1 MRTVAA
7 AILISAS
14 FLATAAA
21 QSPWD
26 KSYTMNGKPIL
37 DVKVDDASVRVR
49 SCGGCR
55 TVNVHVDYRGQ
66 DPSAWAITELQAGT
80 GLHFSM
86 KHKETRSFFGGWR
99 GRSPEITIA
108 TPTETDLTLSSG
120 DGSLALTGLRGNL
133 DAHTGDG
140 SIAAEE
146 LSGALR
152 LTTGDGSVQLH
163 RAEGTLYATTGDG
176 SMSLDGRFSQFEAR
190 SGDGSIQLRLAPGST
205 LTSSSSISTGDGSVA
220 LSLPRDLHAEI
231 DASTGD
237 GNIASALPFFTNT
250 DGGGRGHRRIH
261 GSMNGGGPA
270 IRIHSGDGSI
280 ALSGS

>member
-7 AILISAS
+7 AILLSAS
-14 FLATAAA
+14 FLGTAAA

-26 KSYTMNGKPIL
+26 KSYNMNGKPIIE
-37 DVKVDDASVRVR
+37 VKVDDASVRVR

-66 DPSAWAITELQAGT
+66 DPSMWTITELQAGT
-80 GLHFSM
+80 GLHFVM
-86 KHKETRSFFGGWR
+86 KHRETRSFFGGWR
-99 GRSPEITIA
+99 GRSPEITIL
-108 TPTETDLTLSSG
+108 TPTETDLNLNSG
-120 DGSLALTGLRGNL
+120 DGSLALAGLRGSL

-140 SIAAEE
+140 SISGEE

-152 LTTGDGSVQLH
+152 LTTGNGSVQLH

-205 LTSSSSISTGDGSVA
+205 LTSSSNVSTGDGSIA
-220 LSLPRDLHAEI
+220 LNLSHDLRAEV

-237 GNIASALPFFTNT
+237 GNIASSVPMLTT
-250 DGGGRGHRRIH
+250 TSGRRNRVH
-261 GSMNGGGPA
+261 GTMNGGGPL
-270 IRIHSGDGSI
+270 IRLHSGDGSI
-280 ALSGS
+280 AISGS

>member
-26 KSYTMNGKPIL
+26 KSYNINGKPIL
-37 DVKVDDASVRVR
+37 EVKVDDASVRVR

-66 DPSAWAITELQAGT
+66 DPSMWAITELQAGT
-80 GLHFSM
+80 GLHFAM
-86 KHKETRSFFGGWR
+86 KHKDTRSFFGGWR
-99 GRSPEITIA
+99 GRSPEITIL
-108 TPTETDLTLSSG
+108 TPTETDLNLSSG
-120 DGSLALTGLRGNL
+120 DGSLALNGLRGNL
-133 DAHTGDG
+133 NAHTGDG
-140 SIAAEE
+140 SIAGEE
-146 LSGALR
+146 LVGALR

-163 RAEGTLYATTGDG
+163 RAEGTLFASTGDG
-176 SMSLDGRFSQFEAR
+176 SMSLEGRFSQFEAR

-205 LTSSSSISTGDGSVA
+205 LTSASSVGTGDGSIA
-220 LSLPRDLHAEI
+220 LSLPHDLRVEV

-250 DGGGRGHRRIH
+250 DGGRGHRRIH
-261 GSMNGGGPA
+261 GSMNGGGPLL
-270 IRIHSGDGSI
+270 RVHSGDGSI